1 MYNNFNVLNMRSLK
15 LVLPL
20 LLLFAFSNLSCSV
33 YQTIV
38 NASRLK
44 FKLGNVNNFTLA
56 GINLTN
62 KKSVN
67 DFSPLEALKLTA
79 SFSRGT
85 MPASFILNV
94 NALNPNDGTGGYP
107 RTDMSIVAFP
117 WRLMINNKETVHG
130 DIAAPVPIPGTGE
143 AVVIPIQITVDFYQF
158 FKEKE
163 YQDII
168 SLALKLGGFG
178 GGNSV
183 DLALYVKPTVSSSL
197 GNITFPQE
205 IKVINY
211 EYTK

>member
-1 MYNNFNVLNMRSLK
+1 
-15 LVLPL
+15 LP
-20 LLLFAFSNLSCSV
+20 A
-33 YQTIV
+33 
-38 NASRLK
+38 A
-44 FKLGNVNNFTLA
+44 
-56 GINLTN
+56 
-62 KKSVN
+62 
-67 DFSPLEALKLTA
+67 
-79 SFSRGT
+79 
-85 MPASFILNV
+85 FILNV

-107 RTDMSIVAFP
+107 RTDVAIVAFP

-143 AVVIPIQITVDFYQF
+143 AVVIPIQITVDLYKF

-163 YQDII
+163 YQDIM

-183 DLALYVKPTVSSSL
+183 DLALYVKPTISSSL